1 MLLKHDHVIFDF
13 GNDITSDSVL
23 VLTVDTDHDT
33 QKTTAL
39 VRLCQS
45 PAIDETIVLWEG
57 EGYDVQW
64 NEEILE
70 QKIREHYKIAVNQN
84 LLNPN

>member
-13 GNDITSDSVL
+13 GGDVTSDSIL
-23 VLTVDTDHDT
+23 VMQVNTDHNT

-39 VRLCQS
+39 VRLCES
-45 PAIDETIVLWEG
+45 PAINERIVLWEG

-64 NEEILE
+64 DEQILE
-70 QKIREHYKIAVNQN
+70 QKIREYYGLTVNQN
-84 LLNPN
+84 LLNP

>member
-13 GNDITSDSVL
+13 GGDVTSDSIL
-23 VLTVDTDHDT
+23 VMQVSTDHNV

-39 VRLCQS
+39 VRLCES
-45 PAIDETIVLWEG
+45 PAIDERITLWEG

-64 NEEILE
+64 DEQILE
-70 QKIREHYKIAVNQN
+70 QRIRDYYGLNINQN
-84 LLNPN
+84 LLSPN